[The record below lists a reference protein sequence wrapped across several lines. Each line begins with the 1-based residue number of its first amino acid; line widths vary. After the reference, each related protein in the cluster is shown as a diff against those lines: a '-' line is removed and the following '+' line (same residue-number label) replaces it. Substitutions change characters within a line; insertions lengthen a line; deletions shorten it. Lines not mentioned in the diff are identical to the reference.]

1 MSYLSS
7 QSGGGWVPL
16 SLATSNLQT
25 TGELLEYWLPQIDR
39 CSARKDTKHAATLD
53 MILKDVREKAKAGF
67 NVSAVE
73 LLGRVVGYELAEAYR
88 GGVNT
93 TFSSVTKLSN
103 FEDAKM
109 PFPILEVSEVIPS
122 DKELYGV
129 DVPDFES
136 HCGMFPKHK
145 FSLGQSIL
153 YDMTPFEFVAWL
165 GSTKAFTAMEFLG
178 TRVENGRPVNQ
189 SACVKGFDSI
199 EQVFAARFCCTSL
212 AVRRSFLLGTTAQ
225 AFVSWYIEDKSDNTQ
240 DLWPRRSI
248 LHGKAA
254 RDGFQAKSQL
264 TRRIVSQFPADEV
277 DGVVAAF
284 KTYFNLSAPNISYA
298 WVPNP
303 FRGNSTSSE
312 SKNDNSN
319 LRLVDITEL
328 GSSLPLAGHSRLM
341 ASCHFCGSKYALP
354 TWPGAA
360 TVREISISSTVG
372 IVSKLHRTI

>member
-1 MSYLSS
+1 MTSALSDYLSRLSLTDFYVNTNIAGLKTSNHSSTPTIGLATSGGGWASSLIGIGALKALDARLDASNDARTGGLLQSMSYLSS

-53 MILKDVREKAKAGF
+53 IILKDVREKAKAGF

-73 LLGRVVGYELAEAYR
+73 LLGRVVGYEFAEAYR

-129 DVPDFES
+129 DVSDFES

-153 YDMTPFEFVAWL
+153 
-165 GSTKAFTAMEFLG
+165 
-178 TRVENGRPVNQ
+178 VEIG
-189 SACVKGFDSI
+189 G
-199 EQVFAARFCCTSL
+199 
-212 AVRRSFLLGTTAQ
+212 
-225 AFVSWYIEDKSDNTQ
+225 
-240 DLWPRRSI
+240 
-248 LHGKAA
+248 
-254 RDGFQAKSQL
+254 
-264 TRRIVSQFPADEV
+264 
-277 DGVVAAF
+277 
-284 KTYFNLSAPNISYA
+284 
-298 WVPNP
+298 
-303 FRGNSTSSE
+303 
-312 SKNDNSN
+312 
-319 LRLVDITEL
+319 
-328 GSSLPLAGHSRLM
+328 
-341 ASCHFCGSKYALP
+341 
-354 TWPGAA
+354 
-360 TVREISISSTVG
+360 
-372 IVSKLHRTI
+372 